1 MNTPVFFDKARDS
14 SDTAFATT
22 FAFHHSDTTSHLF
35 NKIQI
40 TVPSHSVTRVYFLLL
55 SVLCLVHLP
64 ICWTTIFF
72 WLVRIVLHS
81 RAVSIMPTPN
91 HWARL
96 FGSAPG
102 SAPSCAHH
110 NPPSLLIL
118 FTPSD
123 NYGYSRRES
132 PIFLPD
138 SPVPLRS
145 VPSTQGRCSHNP
157 INGKLSSGPYSFL
170 VHDGG

>member
-64 ICWTTIFF
+64 ICWTMIFF

-81 RAVSIMPTPN
+81 RAVSIMPTIN

-110 NPPSLLIL
+110 RSIRLL
-118 FTPSD
+118 FSF
-123 NYGYSRRES
+123 SSHR
-132 PIFLPD
+132 PIIMGIVDENLPFFC
-138 SPVPLRS
+138 PTARYHYAQCHRPRAAVRTTL
-145 VPSTQGRCSHNP
+145 
-157 INGKLSSGPYSFL
+157 
-170 VHDGG
+170 